1 MLQLTYSNRTE
12 ALVEAL
18 VRRLDERRREGDV
31 LEPTHLIV
39 PNRNLERYL
48 ELELC
53 QHLGV
58 VGNLRFH
65 RLERFVAR
73 WLMRAGAGR
82 LLDRRAL
89 ERYVL
94 RALLDPAFMERDDAR
109 ALRRYVGGSDVR
121 GAQLALRLARLLEG
135 YAYSRPEMLMGWT
148 TIEGDDPER
157 WQRALWLHVRT
168 LAEKDERPLA
178 ELLGRLPRPKGRNPG
193 VVPSEVHVFG
203 LSYVARVFQWAFG
216 ELGRW
221 SDLSLYVLN
230 PCQEFWEDVPS
241 STEMRWARKV
251 APDIELPDDESSLLS
266 WWGRPAREHV
276 HLLNELTSASFI
288 DAFVPLEP
296 DTVLH
301 ALQRDVLDRAPEPTA
316 PELRADGSV
325 TWLACA
331 GPRREVEVVADE
343 IWSLIEGDPTLRF
356 NEIGVFV
363 HPDARSAYLPHI
375 HSVFAEAGQLP
386 HHVVD
391 LPLIQES
398 AIADAAL
405 RLLELLGSEFRRPE
419 VLMLLTHP
427 ALRVPEGVDR
437 ARWARL
443 VDRLGIFHGIDHDD
457 HAGTYIDRDVVNWDQ
472 GVKRLVLGA
481 FTEAEIEGFLPEPA
495 ESDAA
500 APVLAALVRSLLRDA
515 RFVQTERRTLGE
527 WATFIDAM
535 LRGYLSATDSRAEA
549 EMRRCLGVVHRL
561 RERDSGEQ
569 DAVSFQVAFELAAD
583 ALRALGGARGEYL
596 ADGVVVSALNPMR
609 AIPFRVVFLMG
620 MGEGRFPTQ
629 ERRDPLDLRARKRL
643 IGDVTPVERDK
654 YVFLETLLCTRERF
668 YCSWASRD
676 ALTGDSMQPSP
687 VVQELDAL
695 LKRAYVVNG
704 NALLRRFPLRRHE
717 DVHARAF
724 VELGRERAA
733 RRAGD
738 FVRRELAR
746 ELGARDLRKLADV
759 EHDHLRNLLALP
771 RFPAESRSADERRLQ
786 TSAIRSFLESPLQ
799 GWARGV
805 LGLARAEDDEIS
817 MREDE
822 PFAPSALDE
831 SEALRAAFVRALREH
846 RGSTATYE
854 EGIAELQM
862 HGRWPLGTLQDHRQR
877 VDHRTLRGW
886 ERVFGAAVRPGG
898 SSPHCVRFGSSPE
911 VDESDEVREPIRL
924 KVELRSGVVDV
935 ELTGATQVLVEDG
948 RASLILVPRRA
959 PVGVALQRQRAQYA
973 LRGFLDYVCLVASE
987 GRAREGHRTLLL
999 YGDDAA
1005 QDASTHFGPL
1015 DPERAREWLRV
1026 VVADLLTGP
1035 HAYFLP
1041 SDAVL
1046 REPSAWAALSGSR
1059 LVGHARVVRRQR
1071 EGNWKYGPI
1080 AKPQNYPIPP
1090 PDEALAMARRRFGLF
1105 FRLAGIE

>member
-18 VRRLDERRREGDV
+18 VRRLDERRRQGNV
-31 LEPTHLIV
+31 LEPIHLIV

-73 WLMRAGAGR
+73 WLFRAGAGH

-89 ERYVL
+89 ERHVL
-94 RALLDPAFMERDDAR
+94 RALLDPAFMQREDAR
-109 ALRRYVGGSDVR
+109 ALRRYIGGSDVR
-121 GAQLALRLARLLEG
+121 GAQLALRLARLFEG
-135 YAYSRPEMLMGWT
+135 YAYSRPEMLRSWSA
-148 TIEGDDPER
+148 IEGEDPER

-168 LAEKDERPLA
+168 LAEHDEKPLA
-178 ELLGRLPRPKGRNPG
+178 ELLGQLPKPNPG
-193 VVPSEVHVFG
+193 ALPSEVHVFG

-221 SDLSLYVLN
+221 TDLSLYVLN
-230 PCQEFWEDVPS
+230 PCREFWEDVPS
-241 STEMRWARKV
+241 TTEMRWAQKV
-251 APDIELPDDESSLLS
+251 APEIELPDDESSLLS

-276 HLLNELTSASFI
+276 HLLNELTSASFV
-288 DAFVPLEP
+288 DAFVEPEP
-296 DTVLH
+296 DTVLG
-301 ALQRDVLDRAPEPTA
+301 ALQRDVLDRAPEP
-316 PELRADGSV
+316 PEPTLRVDGSV

-343 IWSLIEGDPTLRF
+343 IWSLVERDPTLRF

-375 HSVFAEAGQLP
+375 HSVFAEAGELP

-398 AIADAAL
+398 AIADAGL

-481 FTEAEIEGFLPEPA
+481 FTEEEVDGFLPETA

-515 RFVQTERRTLGE
+515 RFVRTERRTLDE
-527 WATFIDAM
+527 WATFVDAI
-535 LRGYLSATDSRAEA
+535 LRGYLIASDSRAEA

-561 RERDSGEQ
+561 RERDSGEH
-569 DAVSFQVAFELAAD
+569 VSFPVAFELVAD

-609 AIPFRVVFLMG
+609 AIPFRVVFLLG

-643 IGDVTPVERDK
+643 IGDVSPVERDK

-695 LKRAYVVNG
+695 LRRAYVANG
-704 NALLRRFPLRRHE
+704 SALVRRFPLRRHE
-717 DVHARAF
+717 DTHARAF
-724 VELGRERAA
+724 VELGRERSA

-738 FVRRELAR
+738 FVRRELGR

-759 EHDHLRNLLALP
+759 EHDRLRGLLGLP
-771 RFPAESRSADERRLQ
+771 RFPPEARSADERRLRI
-786 TSAIRSFLESPLQ
+786 SAIQRFLESPLQ

-805 LGLARAEDDEIS
+805 LGLAQAEDDEIS

-822 PFAPSALDE
+822 PFAPSALDATV
-831 SEALRAAFVRALREH
+831 ALRDAFVQALRER

-854 EGIAELQM
+854 ELVAEMQT
-862 HGRWPLGTLQDHRQR
+862 HGRWPLGTLQDHRES

-886 ERVFGAAVRPGG
+886 ERVFGAVVRPGATT
-898 SSPHCVRFGSSPE
+898 PRRVRFGSSPD
-911 VDESDEVREPIRL
+911 VDESDEVRDAIRL
-924 KVELRSGVVDV
+924 KVELASGVVDV
-935 ELTGATQVLVEDG
+935 ELTGATQVLIEDTH
-948 RASLILVPRRA
+948 ASLMLVPRRA
-959 PVGVALQRQRAQYA
+959 PVGVELQRQRAHYA

-987 GRAREGHRTLLL
+987 GRAREKHRTLLL

-1041 SDAVL
+1041 SDAVM

-1059 LVGHARVVRRQR
+1059 LVGHARVVRRR
-1071 EGNWKYGPI
+1071 GGNWKFGPI
-1080 AKPQNYPIPP
+1080 AAPERYPIPL
-1090 PDEALAMARRRFGLF
+1090 PDDALAMARRRFGLF

>member
-18 VRRLDERRREGDV
+18 VARLDERRREGNV
-31 LEPTHLIV
+31 LQPTHLIV

-65 RLERFVAR
+65 RLERFVGR
-73 WLMRAGAGR
+73 WLLRAGAGR

-89 ERYVL
+89 ERLVL
-94 RALLDPAFMERDDAR
+94 RALLDDELMQRDDAR

-121 GAQLALRLARLLEG
+121 CAQLAMRLARLLEG
-135 YAYSRPEMLMGWT
+135 YAYSRPEMLGSWSSV
-148 TIEGDDPER
+148 EGEDPER
-157 WQRALWLHVRT
+157 WQRALWLHVRK
-168 LAEKDERPLA
+168 LADADERPLA
-178 ELLGRLPRPKGRNPG
+178 ELLGRLPRAAPG
-193 VVPSEVHVFG
+193 ALPSEVHVFG

-221 SDLSLYVLN
+221 TDVNLYVLN
-230 PCQEFWEDVPS
+230 PCQEFWEDVPTT
-241 STEMRWARKV
+241 TEQRWARKV
-251 APDIELPDDESSLLS
+251 APEIELPDDESSLLS

-288 DAFVPLEP
+288 DAFVAPER

-301 ALQRDVLDRAPEPTA
+301 ALQRDVLERAPEPA
-316 PELRADGSV
+316 EPELRADGTV

-343 IWSLIEGDPTLRF
+343 IWRLVEADPTLRF
-356 NEIGVFV
+356 NQIGVFV

-375 HSVFAEAGQLP
+375 HSVFAEAGELP

-398 AIADAAL
+398 AVADAGL
-405 RLLELLGSEFRRPE
+405 RLLELLGSDFRRPE

-443 VDRLGIFHGIDHDD
+443 IDRLGIFHGIDHDD

-481 FTEAEIEGFLPEPA
+481 FTEAQVEGFRPEAA

-500 APVLAALVRSLLRDA
+500 SPVLAALVRSLLRDA
-515 RFVQTERRTLGE
+515 RFVRSEKRTLDE
-527 WATFIDAM
+527 WATFIDAA
-535 LRGYLSATDSRAEA
+535 LRGYLSAEGPRAEA
-549 EMRRCLGVVHRL
+549 EMRRCLGVVQRL
-561 RERDSGEQ
+561 RERDSGER
-569 DAVSFQVAFELAAD
+569 VGFPVAFELVGD

-609 AIPFRVVFLMG
+609 AIPFRVAFLLG

-629 ERRDPLDLRARKRL
+629 ERRDPLDLRARKRVL
-643 IGDVTPVERDK
+643 GDVTPVERDK

-695 LKRAYVVNG
+695 LRRAYVVNG
-704 NALLRRFPLRRHE
+704 HALVRRFPLRRHE
-717 DVHARAF
+717 DDHARAF

-738 FVRRELAR
+738 WVRRELGR

-759 EHDHLRNLLALP
+759 DVDRLRALLAMP
-771 RFPAESRSADERRLQ
+771 RFPAVLRSADERRLRI
-786 TSAIRSFLESPLQ
+786 SAIQRFLESPLQ

-805 LGLARAEDDEIS
+805 LGLAQAEDDEIS

-822 PFAPSALDE
+822 PFAPSALDATI
-831 SEALRAAFVRALREH
+831 ALRDAFVQALRER

-854 EGIAELQM
+854 ELVAELQA
-862 HGRWPLGTLQDHRQR
+862 HGRWPLGALQDHREN
-877 VDHRTLRGW
+877 VDHRTLKGW
-886 ERVFGAAVRPGG
+886 ERVFGAVVRPGAAA
-898 SSPHCVRFGSSPE
+898 PKRVRFGSSPD
-911 VDESDEVREPIRL
+911 VDESDEVRESIRL
-924 KVELRSGVVDV
+924 KVELGADVVDV
-935 ELTGATQVLVEDG
+935 ELAGSTQVLIEDTH
-948 RASLILVPRRA
+948 ASLMLVPRRA
-959 PVGVALQRQRAQYA
+959 PVGVELQRQRAHYA

-987 GRAREGHRTLLL
+987 GRARERHRTLLL

-1046 REPSAWAALSGSR
+1046 REPSAWAALSGPR
-1059 LVGHARVVRRQR
+1059 LVGHARVVRRQG
-1071 EGNWKYGPI
+1071 GNWKFGPI
-1080 AKPQNYPIPP
+1080 GAPERYPIPP

>member
-18 VRRLDERRREGDV
+18 VARLDERRRVGNI

-65 RLERFVAR
+65 RLERFVGR
-73 WLMRAGAGR
+73 WLYRAGAGK

-89 ERYVL
+89 ERHVL
-94 RALLDPAFMERDDAR
+94 HALLDEQLMEQDDVR
-109 ALRRYVGGSDVR
+109 ALRRYVGRSDVR
-121 GAQLALRLARLLEG
+121 TAQLAMRVARLFEG
-135 YAYSRPEMLMGWT
+135 YAYSRPEMLREWT
-148 TIEGDDPER
+148 ANPGLPEGDPER
-157 WQRALWLHVRT
+157 WQRALWLHLRNK
-168 LAEKDERPLA
+168 AEELPLA
-178 ELLGRLPRPKGRNPG
+178 ECLAQLPRPAEGAM
-193 VVPSEVHVFG
+193 PSEVHVFG
-203 LSYVARVFQWAFG
+203 LSYVARVFQWAFA
-216 ELGRW
+216 ELARW
-221 SDLSLYVLN
+221 TDVRLYVLN
-230 PCQEFWEDVPS
+230 PCREFWEDVPS
-241 STEMRWARKV
+241 TSEKRWAQRV
-251 APDIELPDDESSLLS
+251 APDIELPDDDSSLLS

-276 HLLNELTSASFI
+276 HLLNEITSADFV
-288 DAFVPLEP
+288 DAFEAPQR
-296 DTVLH
+296 DSVLH
-301 ALQRDVLDRAPEPTA
+301 ALQLDVLERAPEPEA
-316 PELRADGSV
+316 PEFRADGSV

-343 IWSLIEGDPTLRF
+343 IWSLVEADPTLRF
-356 NEIGVFV
+356 NQIGVFV

-375 HSVFAEAGQLP
+375 HSVFQEAGSLP

-398 AIADAAL
+398 AVADAAL

-419 VLMLLTHP
+419 VLMVLTHP
-427 ALRVPEGVDR
+427 ALRVPDGVDR

-443 VDRLGIFHGIDHDD
+443 VDRLGIFHGIDRDD

-481 FTEAEIEGFLPEPA
+481 FTEAEVDGFLPEPA

-500 APVLAALVRSLLRDA
+500 SPVLAALVRSLLRDA
-515 RFVQTERRTLGE
+515 RFVRSERRTLDE
-527 WATFIDAM
+527 WATFIDAV
-535 LRGYLSATDSRAEA
+535 LRGYLRAEQPRAEA
-549 EMRRCLGVVHRL
+549 EMRRCLGVVNRL
-561 RERDSGEQ
+561 RARDSGER
-569 DAVSFQVAFELAAD
+569 VSFGVALELVGD
-583 ALRALGGARGEYL
+583 SLRALGGARGEYL

-609 AIPFRVVFLMG
+609 AIPFRVVFLLG

-629 ERRDPLDLRARKRL
+629 ERRDPLDLRARKRV
-643 IGDVTPVERDK
+643 IGDVSPVERDK

-687 VVQELDAL
+687 VVQELDAML
-695 LKRAYVVNG
+695 RRAYVVNAS
-704 NALLRRFPLRRHE
+704 ALVRRFPLRRHE
-717 DVHARAF
+717 DTHARAF
-724 VELGRERAA
+724 KELGRERAA

-738 FVRRELAR
+738 WVRRELGR

-759 EHDHLRNLLALP
+759 EHDRLRALLALP
-771 RFPAESRSADERRLQ
+771 RFPTSVQSLPERKLRI
-786 TSAIRSFLESPLQ
+786 SAIQRFLESPLQ

-805 LGLARAEDDEIS
+805 LGLVQAEDDEIS

-822 PFAPSALDE
+822 PFAPSALDATI
-831 SEALRAAFVRALREH
+831 ALRHSFVQALRER

-854 EGIAELQM
+854 ELIAQLQT
-862 HGRWPLGTLQDHRQR
+862 HGRWPLGALQDHRLD

-886 ERVFGAAVRPGG
+886 ERVFGAVVRPDA
-898 SSPHCVRFGSSPE
+898 SKPQRVRFGSSPD
-911 VDESDEVREPIRL
+911 VDESDDVRDAISL
-924 KVELRSGVVDV
+924 KVELPSGVVDV
-935 ELTGATQVLVEDG
+935 ELMGSTQVLIDETH
-948 RASLILVPRRA
+948 ASLMLVPRRA
-959 PVGVALQRQRAQYA
+959 PVGIELQRQRAHYA

-987 GRAREGHRTLLL
+987 GQARDRHRTLLL

-1015 DPERAREWLRV
+1015 DPERARLWLRTI
-1026 VVADLLTGP
+1026 VADLLTGP

-1046 REPSAWAALSGSR
+1046 REPGAWAALSGSR
-1059 LVGHARVVRRQR
+1059 LVGHARVVRRQG
-1071 EGNWKYGPI
+1071 GNWKFGPI
-1080 AKPQNYPIPP
+1080 PAPERYPIPP
-1090 PDEALAMARRRFGLF
+1090 PDDALEMARRRFGLF

>member
-1 MLQLTYSNRTE
+1 MLQLTYSNHTE

-18 VRRLDERRREGDV
+18 VRRLDERRREGNL

-65 RLERFVAR
+65 RLESFIAR
-73 WLMRAGAGR
+73 WLVRTGAGP
-82 LLDRRAL
+82 LLDRRTL
-89 ERYVL
+89 ERHVL
-94 RALLDPAFMERDDAR
+94 GALFDDDFMQRDEAR
-109 ALRRYVGGSDVR
+109 ALRRYVAASEVR
-121 GAQLALRLARLLEG
+121 TAQLAIRLARLLEG
-135 YAYSRPEMLMGWT
+135 YAYSRPEMLREWT
-148 TIEGDDPER
+148 ALDGEDPER
-157 WQRALWLHVRT
+157 WQRALWLRVR
-168 LAEKDERPLA
+168 AVADELPLA
-178 ELLGRLPRPKGRNPG
+178 ECLRRLPKPTAGAM
-193 VVPSEVHVFG
+193 PSEVHVFG
-203 LSYVARVFQWAFG
+203 LSYVARVFQWAFA
-216 ELGRW
+216 ELARW
-221 SDLSLYVLN
+221 TDLRLYVLN
-230 PCQEFWEDVPS
+230 PCREYWEDVPS
-241 STEMRWARKV
+241 TTELRWGSTPAE
-251 APDIELPDDESSLLS
+251 ELPDDESSLLS

-276 HLLNELTSASFI
+276 HLLNEITSADFV
-288 DAFVPLEP
+288 DAFVAPER
-296 DTVLH
+296 DSVLH
-301 ALQRDVLDRAPEPTA
+301 AVQRDVLERAPEPTH
-316 PELRADGSV
+316 PEFRADGSI

-343 IWSLIEGDPTLRF
+343 IWSLVEADPTLRF
-356 NEIGVFV
+356 NQIGVFV

-375 HSVFAEAGQLP
+375 HSVFQEAGELP

-398 AIADAAL
+398 AVADAAL
-405 RLLELLGSEFRRPE
+405 RLLELLGSDFRRPE
-419 VLMLLTHP
+419 VLMLLMHP
-427 ALRVPEGVDR
+427 ALRVPDGVDR
-437 ARWARL
+437 SRWARL
-443 VDRLGIFHGIDHDD
+443 VDRLGIFHGIDRDD

-481 FTEAEIEGFLPEPA
+481 FTEAEVEGFLPESA

-515 RFVQTERRTLGE
+515 RFVRSERRSLGD

-535 LRGYLSATDSRAEA
+535 LRGYLRGDDPRAEA

-561 RERDSGEQ
+561 RERDAGEL
-569 DAVSFQVAFELAAD
+569 VSFPAALELVGD

-609 AIPFRVVFLMG
+609 AIPFRVVFLLG

-695 LKRAYVVNG
+695 LGRAYVVNG
-704 NALLRRFPLRRHE
+704 HALVRRFPLRRHE

-724 VELGRERAA
+724 VELARERAA

-738 FVRRELAR
+738 WVRRELGR

-759 EHDHLRNLLALP
+759 EHERLRSLLALP
-771 RFPAESRSADERRLQ
+771 RFPSIARVAPERRLSI
-786 TSAIRSFLESPLQ
+786 SAVQRFLESPLQ

-805 LGLARAEDDEIS
+805 LGLAQAEDDEIS

-822 PFAPSALDE
+822 PFAPSALDAAV
-831 SEALRAAFVRALREH
+831 ALRDSFVQALRER
-846 RGSTATYE
+846 RGSAATYE
-854 EGIAELQM
+854 ELVAALQT
-862 HGRWPLGTLQDHRQR
+862 HGRWPLGALQDHREGI
-877 VDHRTLRGW
+877 DHRTLRGW
-886 ERVFGAAVRPGG
+886 ERVFGAVVRPDA
-898 SSPHCVRFGSSPE
+898 SSPRRVRFGSSPD
-911 VDESDEVREPIRL
+911 VDESDEVRDAIPL
-924 KVELRSGVVDV
+924 KVELASGVVEV
-935 ELTGATQVLVEDG
+935 ELTGSTHVLIDDTH
-948 RASLILVPRRA
+948 ASLMLVARRA
-959 PVGVALQRQRAQYA
+959 PVGVELQRQRAHYA
-973 LRGFLDYVCLVASE
+973 LRAFIDYVCLVASD
-987 GRAREGHRTLLL
+987 GRARDRHRALLL

-1026 VVADLLTGP
+1026 VVADLLSGP

-1041 SDAVL
+1041 SDAVF

-1059 LVGHARVVRRQR
+1059 LVGHARAVRRR
-1071 EGNWKYGPI
+1071 GGNWRFGPI
-1080 AKPQNYPIPP
+1080 PAPERYPIPA
-1090 PDEALAMARRRFGLF
+1090 PDDALAMARRRFGLF